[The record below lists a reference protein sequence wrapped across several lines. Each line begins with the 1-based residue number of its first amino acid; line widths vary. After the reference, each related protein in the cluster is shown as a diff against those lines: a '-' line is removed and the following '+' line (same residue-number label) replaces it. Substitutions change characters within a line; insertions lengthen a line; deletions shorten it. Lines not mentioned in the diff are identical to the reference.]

1 MHPIPALDYLNF
13 PSNGIY
19 SNLAIQV
26 NQCFYSM
33 LQRCND
39 PCPPSSTNPIYEL
52 FQGYMRSPVKI
63 DLVGLTIATDFGTL
77 SSLII
82 VAILSTVSGMAVPL
96 YRNYQIRNGLSVATE
111 QVIQGLGR
119 ARMLSQAAQDD
130 SGWGFYVPAGILYK
144 GESYAARDSN
154 YDEVYPMPMPI
165 SPLHLF

>member
-82 VAILSTVSGMAVPL
+82 VAILGGAL
-96 YRNYQIRNGLSVATE
+96 FWLNGYNTGVAESRKDYSENHLS
-111 QVIQGLGR
+111 
-119 ARMLSQAAQDD
+119 D
-130 SGWGFYVPAGILYK
+130 K
-144 GESYAARDSN
+144 
-154 YDEVYPMPMPI
+154 
-165 SPLHLF
+165 